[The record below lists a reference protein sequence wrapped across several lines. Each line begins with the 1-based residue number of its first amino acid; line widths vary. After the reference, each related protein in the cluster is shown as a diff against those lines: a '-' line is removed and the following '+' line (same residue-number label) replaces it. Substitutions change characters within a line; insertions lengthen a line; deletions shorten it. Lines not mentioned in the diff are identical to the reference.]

1 MTIGT
6 ASGIISQP
14 RGGQKSCFSRR
25 WPRRT
30 IKLLSHFRLVVA
42 SQSVAILL
50 QWHAVRMV

>member
-6 ASGIISQP
+6 ASVIISQP
-14 RGGQKSCFSRR
+14 RGGQELCIRR

-30 IKLLSHFRLVVA
+30 LKLLSHFRLVVA

-50 QWHAVRMV
+50 QWLAVRMV